1 MLLHSMDSLAPLI
14 SFLGSICDAYYH
26 KDIIA
31 NILSVSAIARQGRI
45 LTYYITAHS
54 FSISH
59 PGGLSMFTRRDNRL
73 YVCNFDYPHD
83 FVSSVSGMESQYIKR
98 EINEARTARNFQRRL
113 ASTPDTKMIRALN
126 EGTIQNTTVT
136 AEHVWRATS
145 IHGPALESIKG

>member
-1 MLLHSMDSLAPLI
+1 
-14 SFLGSICDAYYH
+14 
-26 KDIIA
+26 
-31 NILSVSAIARQGRI
+31 
-45 LTYYITAHS
+45 
-54 FSISH
+54 
-59 PGGLSMFTRRDNRL
+59 MFTRRDNGL